1 MGRLILLLILFYAG
15 FIGLRI
21 LRRLMGGFQQHVGS
35 RQAKTPPKAS
45 WEGQDVEDADFEDI
59 E

>member
-21 LRRLMGGFQQHVGS
+21 LRRLMGGFQRGGKVEQT
-35 RQAKTPPKAS
+35 KPPTKAS